1 MPTRLRK
8 TRKLRGGRHMGWGQV
23 GQHRASGH
31 KGGLGRSGHLK
42 HLWSTVIKEDPD
54 HFGHKST
61 HRPASVSIITKK
73 WASVRDLDDLFTKFG
88 KQQENKKLL
97 DLGILGFNKLLGGGQ
112 QVPKPKRKIPLQT
125 KLLWCGACVTI
136 YMVMGQTPLFGATTP
151 EFDFLA
157 FARVIFASQ
166 QGSLVELG
174 IGPIVT
180 AGLLMQLLRGSD
192 ILKFDFKRPEERGIF
207 QTATKM
213 LTYFVIIIE
222 SAVYAWAV
230 YGPNITDP
238 TILGV
243 IIGQLMGASII
254 VMFMDELIQKGW
266 GIGSGISL
274 FIACGVAQQILWSLF
289 SPLAAGDGGSIGVF
303 PFIIQW
309 FQMGMGDFSDI
320 FFRSNQLPSIFGL
333 LLTAGVLLILVY
345 TQGMKVEIPIVS
357 TKYRG
362 FAATYPIKLM
372 YVSNIPVILASA
384 LTANAVF
391 MGQMLWS
398 QLNPR
403 NASPF
408 FNILGQFDPTS
419 PSTPIGGIVYYITPP
434 RGLDLVALDP
444 MRGVLYVLFMIG
456 IVVIFG
462 KLWVELG
469 GLSSKKAAQNLLDAD
484 VVIPGFRRSNKPVEM
499 LLNKYIPS
507 VTILGSVILGLIA
520 GVSDILGVFG
530 SGIGVLLTVDIL
542 INYYN
547 QLVRE
552 KVEVV
557 MPRLGAWLG
566 R

>member
-1 MPTRLRK
+1 MAKGTLTDYVRK
-8 TRKLRGGRHMGWGQV
+8 IVAKAEPYL
-23 GQHRASGH
+23 
-31 KGGLGRSGHLK
+31 
-42 HLWSTVIKEDPD
+42 P
-54 HFGHKST
+54 
-61 HRPASVSIITKK
+61 
-73 WASVRDLDDLFTKFG
+73 
-88 KQQENKKLL
+88 
-97 DLGILGFNKLLGGGQ
+97 
-112 QVPKPKRKIPLQT
+112 QVPKPKRKISLQQ
-125 KLLWCGACVTI
+125 KLLWCGACVFI
-136 YMVMGQTPLFGATTP
+136 YMVMGQTPLFGATAP

-222 SAVYAWAV
+222 ASVYGWAV
-230 YGPNITDP
+230 YGPNISEP
-238 TILGV
+238 SVLAV
-243 IIGQLMGASII
+243 LIGQLMAASIF
-254 VMFMDELIQKGW
+254 VVFMDELIQKGW
-266 GIGSGISL
+266 GLGSGISL
-274 FIACGVAQQILWSLF
+274 FIAAGVSQQILWSLF
-289 SPLAAGDGGSIGVF
+289 SPLPAGDGGSIGIV
-303 PFIIQW
+303 PFIIQNLQTG
-309 FQMGMGDFSDI
+309 FVFADV

-333 LLTAGVLLILVY
+333 LLTVGVLLILVY

-384 LTANAVF
+384 LTANALF

-398 QLNPR
+398 QFNPR
-403 NASPF
+403 NANPL
-408 FNILGQFDPTS
+408 FNILAQYDPTS
-419 PSTPIGGIVYYITPP
+419 PGNPIGGIVYYITPP
-434 RGLDLVALDP
+434 RGLDLLALDP
-444 MRGVLYVLFMIG
+444 TRGVMYVLFMVG
-456 IVVIFG
+456 IVVVFG

-530 SGIGVLLTVDIL
+530 SGIGILLTVDIL

>member
-1 MPTRLRK
+1 
-8 TRKLRGGRHMGWGQV
+8 
-23 GQHRASGH
+23 
-31 KGGLGRSGHLK
+31 
-42 HLWSTVIKEDPD
+42 
-54 HFGHKST
+54 
-61 HRPASVSIITKK
+61 
-73 WASVRDLDDLFTKFG
+73 
-88 KQQENKKLL
+88 
-97 DLGILGFNKLLGGGQ
+97 
-112 QVPKPKRKIPLQT
+112 
-125 KLLWCGACVTI
+125 
-136 YMVMGQTPLFGATTP
+136 MVMGQTPLFGATTP

-192 ILKFDFKRPEERGIF
+192 ILKFDFKKPEERGIF

-222 SAVYAWAV
+222 GAVYAWAV
-230 YGPNITDP
+230 YGPNIQDP

-243 IIGQLMGASII
+243 IIGQLIGASII

-266 GIGSGISL
+266 GLGSGISL

-289 SPLAAGDGGSIGVF
+289 SPLAAGDGGMIGIF
-303 PFIIQW
+303 PFIIQ
-309 FQMGMGDFSDI
+309 QAQLGMLFEWTGFMDV
-320 FFRSNQLPSIFGL
+320 FFRSNQLPSIFVL
-333 LLTAGVLLILVY
+333 LLTIGILLILVY

-530 SGIGVLLTVDIL
+530 SGIGLLLTVDIL

>member
-1 MPTRLRK
+1 MATLTDTIRNIVAKAEPYL
-8 TRKLRGGRHMGWGQV
+8 
-23 GQHRASGH
+23 
-31 KGGLGRSGHLK
+31 
-42 HLWSTVIKEDPD
+42 P
-54 HFGHKST
+54 
-61 HRPASVSIITKK
+61 
-73 WASVRDLDDLFTKFG
+73 
-88 KQQENKKLL
+88 
-97 DLGILGFNKLLGGGQ
+97 
-112 QVPKPKRKIPLQT
+112 QVPKPKRKISLQT

-192 ILKFDFKRPEERGIF
+192 ILKFDFKKPEERGIF

-222 SAVYAWAV
+222 GAVYAWAV
-230 YGPNITDP
+230 YGPNINDP

-243 IIGQLMGASII
+243 IIGQLIGASII

-266 GIGSGISL
+266 GLGSGISL

-289 SPLAAGDGGSIGVF
+289 SPLAAGDGGMIGIF
-303 PFIIQW
+303 PFIVQ
-309 FQMGMGDFSDI
+309 QAQLGMLFEWTGFMDV
-320 FFRSNQLPSIFGL
+320 FFRSNQLPSIFVL
-333 LLTAGVLLILVY
+333 LLTIGILLILVY

-384 LTANAVF
+384 LTANALF
-391 MGQMLWS
+391 IGQMLWS

-403 NASPF
+403 NASPL
-408 FNILGQFDPTS
+408 FNILAQYDPTS
-419 PSTPIGGIVYYITPP
+419 PGTPIGGIVYYITPP

-444 MRGVLYVLFMIG
+444 LRGVLYVLFMIG
-456 IVVIFG
+456 IVVVFG

-530 SGIGVLLTVDIL
+530 SGIGILLTVDIL

>member
-1 MPTRLRK
+1 MAEGTLTDYIRK
-8 TRKLRGGRHMGWGQV
+8 IVAKAEPYL
-23 GQHRASGH
+23 
-31 KGGLGRSGHLK
+31 
-42 HLWSTVIKEDPD
+42 P
-54 HFGHKST
+54 
-61 HRPASVSIITKK
+61 
-73 WASVRDLDDLFTKFG
+73 
-88 KQQENKKLL
+88 
-97 DLGILGFNKLLGGGQ
+97 
-112 QVPKPKRKIPLQT
+112 QVPKPKRKISLQT

-192 ILKFDFKRPEERGIF
+192 ILKFDFKKPEERGIF

-222 SAVYAWAV
+222 GAVYAWAV
-230 YGPNITDP
+230 YGPNIQDP

-243 IIGQLMGASII
+243 IIGQLIGASII

-266 GIGSGISL
+266 GLGSGISL

-289 SPLAAGDGGSIGVF
+289 SPLAAGDGGMIGIF
-303 PFIIQW
+303 PFIIQ
-309 FQMGMGDFSDI
+309 QAQLGMLFEWSGFMDV
-320 FFRSNQLPSIFGL
+320 FFRSNQLPSIFVL
-333 LLTAGVLLILVY
+333 LLTISILLILVY

-530 SGIGVLLTVDIL
+530 SGIGLLLTVDIL

>member
-1 MPTRLRK
+1 MAEGSLTDYIRK
-8 TRKLRGGRHMGWGQV
+8 IVAKAEPYL
-23 GQHRASGH
+23 
-31 KGGLGRSGHLK
+31 
-42 HLWSTVIKEDPD
+42 P
-54 HFGHKST
+54 
-61 HRPASVSIITKK
+61 
-73 WASVRDLDDLFTKFG
+73 
-88 KQQENKKLL
+88 
-97 DLGILGFNKLLGGGQ
+97 
-112 QVPKPKRKIPLQT
+112 QVPKPKRKISLQT

-192 ILKFDFKRPEERGIF
+192 ILKFDFKKPEERGIF

-213 LTYFVIIIE
+213 LTYFVIVVE
-222 SAVYAWAV
+222 GAVYAWAV
-230 YGPNITDP
+230 YGPNIQDP

-243 IIGQLMGASII
+243 IIGQLIGASII

-266 GIGSGISL
+266 GLGSGISL

-289 SPLAAGDGGSIGVF
+289 SPLAAGDGGMIGIF
-303 PFIIQW
+303 PFIIQ
-309 FQMGMGDFSDI
+309 QAQLGMLFEWTGFMDV
-320 FFRSNQLPSIFGL
+320 FFRSNQLPSIFVL
-333 LLTAGVLLILVY
+333 LLTIAILLILVY

>member
-1 MPTRLRK
+1 MAEGSLTDYIRK
-8 TRKLRGGRHMGWGQV
+8 IVAKAEPYL
-23 GQHRASGH
+23 
-31 KGGLGRSGHLK
+31 
-42 HLWSTVIKEDPD
+42 P
-54 HFGHKST
+54 
-61 HRPASVSIITKK
+61 
-73 WASVRDLDDLFTKFG
+73 
-88 KQQENKKLL
+88 
-97 DLGILGFNKLLGGGQ
+97 
-112 QVPKPKRKIPLQT
+112 QVPKPKRKISLQT

-192 ILKFDFKRPEERGIF
+192 ILKFDFKKPEERGIF

-222 SAVYAWAV
+222 GAVYAWAV
-230 YGPNITDP
+230 YGPNIQDP

-243 IIGQLMGASII
+243 IIGQLIGASII

-266 GIGSGISL
+266 GLGSGISL

-289 SPLAAGDGGSIGVF
+289 SPLAAGDGGMIGIF
-303 PFIIQW
+303 PFIIQ
-309 FQMGMGDFSDI
+309 QAQLGMLFEWTGFMDV
-320 FFRSNQLPSIFGL
+320 FFRSNQLPSIFVL
-333 LLTAGVLLILVY
+333 LLTIGILLILVY

-384 LTANAVF
+384 LTANALF

-403 NASPF
+403 NASPL
-408 FNILGQFDPTS
+408 FNILAQYDPTS
-419 PSTPIGGIVYYITPP
+419 PGTPIGGLVYYITPP
-434 RGLDLVALDP
+434 RGLDLLALDP
-444 MRGVLYVLFMIG
+444 MRGLLYVLFMIG
-456 IVVIFG
+456 IVVVFG

-530 SGIGVLLTVDIL
+530 SGIGILLTVDIL

-552 KVEVV
+552 KVEMV

>member
-1 MPTRLRK
+1 MATLTDTIRRIVAKAEPYL
-8 TRKLRGGRHMGWGQV
+8 
-23 GQHRASGH
+23 
-31 KGGLGRSGHLK
+31 
-42 HLWSTVIKEDPD
+42 P
-54 HFGHKST
+54 
-61 HRPASVSIITKK
+61 
-73 WASVRDLDDLFTKFG
+73 
-88 KQQENKKLL
+88 
-97 DLGILGFNKLLGGGQ
+97 
-112 QVPKPKRKIPLQT
+112 QVPKPKRKISLQT

-192 ILKFDFKRPEERGIF
+192 ILKFDFKKPEERGIF

-222 SAVYAWAV
+222 GAVYAWAV
-230 YGPNITDP
+230 YGPNIQDP

-243 IIGQLMGASII
+243 IIGQLIGASII

-266 GIGSGISL
+266 GLGSGISL

-289 SPLAAGDGGSIGVF
+289 SPLAAGDGGMIGIF
-303 PFIIQW
+303 PFIVQ
-309 FQMGMGDFSDI
+309 QAQLGMLFEWTGFMDV
-320 FFRSNQLPSIFGL
+320 FFRSNQLPSIFVL
-333 LLTAGVLLILVY
+333 LLTIAILLILVY

-530 SGIGVLLTVDIL
+530 SGIGLLLTVDIL

>member
-1 MPTRLRK
+1 MAEGTLTSYVRK
-8 TRKLRGGRHMGWGQV
+8 VVAKAEPYLPQ
-23 GQHRASGH
+23 
-31 KGGLGRSGHLK
+31 
-42 HLWSTVIKEDPD
+42 I
-54 HFGHKST
+54 
-61 HRPASVSIITKK
+61 
-73 WASVRDLDDLFTKFG
+73 
-88 KQQENKKLL
+88 
-97 DLGILGFNKLLGGGQ
+97 
-112 QVPKPKRKIPLQT
+112 PKPKRKVSLQT
-125 KLLWCGACVTI
+125 KLLWCGACVCV

-222 SAVYAWAV
+222 GSVYAWAV
-230 YGPNITDP
+230 YGPNINDP

-243 IIGQLMGASII
+243 IIGQLIGASII

-266 GIGSGISL
+266 GLGSGISL

-289 SPLAAGDGGSIGVF
+289 SPLAAGDGGMIGIF
-303 PFIIQW
+303 PFIIQ
-309 FQMGMGDFSDI
+309 QAQLGMLFEWTGFMDV
-320 FFRSNQLPSIFGL
+320 FFRSNQLPSIFVL
-333 LLTAGVLLILVY
+333 LLTIAILLILVY

-384 LTANAVF
+384 LTANALF
-391 MGQMLWS
+391 IGQMLWS

-403 NASPF
+403 NASPL
-408 FNILGQFDPTS
+408 FNILAQYDPTS
-419 PSTPIGGIVYYITPP
+419 PGTPIGGIVYYITPP
-434 RGLDLVALDP
+434 RGLDLLALDP
-444 MRGVLYVLFMIG
+444 TRGLLYVLFMIG
-456 IVVIFG
+456 IVVVFG

-530 SGIGVLLTVDIL
+530 SGIGILLTVDIL

-552 KVEVV
+552 KVEMV